1 MLKNGADSGG
11 AVRQASEV
19 IHQRLRSWGVN
30 SIANWSDSGIYSM
43 RKTPYVVTLFSGLA
57 KQVPAQLDVAGP
69 AGKA

>member
-1 MLKNGADSGG
+1 
-11 AVRQASEV
+11 
-19 IHQRLRSWGVN
+19 VN
-30 SIANWSDSGIYSM
+30 TIANWSDSGIYSM